1 MPHVKKRVK
10 TRERQDGTTVSTT
23 VYQAVWREHANGAD
37 RTKEFRRKG
46 DAERFLVDVQ
56 HRLMTGAY
64 TDPVLGRTPFREVA
78 ERYLSLGVWKP
89 KSRQTAT
96 EKLRY
101 AIDKFGDRPIASIR
115 KGDVQALIS
124 ELGDVLAPS
133 TIRIVR
139 QHVGGTFTR
148 AIDDKLIVANP
159 AVGVRLPRV
168 ETPSVVP
175 LTAEQVQ
182 LLLDAADLWYRVAVV
197 IGAGLGLRSSEA
209 AGLTVDRIDFLRRT
223 TRVDRQWQQATQK
236 TAGGFTTTKTR
247 ASNRVIPT
255 SQWVLDEIAAHL
267 ARRPAGQHGGIVTPD
282 GQHGG
287 IVTPD
292 GQPLDAARW
301 GYYFRRA
308 RKRAGLNDS
317 ITFHDLRHFFASVL
331 IASGCSIKQVQ
342 TALGH
347 DSARITL
354 DTYAHLIPGDEDR
367 VRDAIDHLPMAMTA
381 EVVRSPKLATRVDIR
396 SGKIKGR

>member
-10 TRERQDGTTVSTT
+10 TRDRQDGTTVSTT

-37 RTKEFRRKG
+37 RTKEFRRKV
-46 DAERFLVDVQ
+46 DAERFLVDIQ

-89 KSRQTAT
+89 KTRQTAT

-101 AIDKFGDRPIASIR
+101 AIDKFGDRPIASIH

-139 QHVGGTFTR
+139 QHVGATFTR

-175 LTAEQVQ
+175 LNAEQVQ
-182 LLLDAADLWYRVAVV
+182 LLLDAADPWYRVAIV

-236 TAGGFTTTKTR
+236 TAGGFASTKTR

-255 SQWVLDEIAAHL
+255 SQWVLDELAAHL
-267 ARRPAGQHGGIVTPD
+267 VQRPAGEHGVIVTPD
-282 GQHGG
+282 GK
-287 IVTPD
+287 
-292 GQPLDAARW
+292 PLDAARW

-342 TALGH
+342 MALGH

-354 DTYAHLIPGDEDR
+354 DTYAHLMPGDEDR
-367 VRDAIDHLPMAMTA
+367 VRDAIDRLPLAFTTGSVSA
-381 EVVRSPKLATRVDIR
+381 PKLATPSAVR
-396 SGKIKGR
+396 SGKISGR

>member
-1 MPHVKKRVK
+1 
-10 TRERQDGTTVSTT
+10 
-23 VYQAVWREHANGAD
+23 
-37 RTKEFRRKG
+37 
-46 DAERFLVDVQ
+46 
-56 HRLMTGAY
+56 MTGAY

-96 EKLRY
+96 ERLRY
-101 AIDKFGDRPIASIR
+101 AIDKFGDRPIASIH

-124 ELGDVLAPS
+124 ELSTILAPS

-139 QHVGGTFTR
+139 QHIGGAFAR

-168 ETPSVVP
+168 ETPSVMP
-175 LTAEQVQ
+175 RTADQVQ
-182 LLLDAADLWYRVAVV
+182 LLLDAADPWYRVAIV
-197 IGAGLGLRSSEA
+197 IGAGIGLRSSEA
-209 AGLTVDRIDFLRRT
+209 AGLTVDRVDFLRRT
-223 TRVDRQWQQATQK
+223 TRIDRQWQQATQ
-236 TAGGFTTTKTR
+236 TTTGGFTTTKTR

-267 ARRPAGQHGGIVTPD
+267 ARRPAGEHGV
-282 GQHGG
+282 

-308 RKRAGLNDS
+308 RKRAGLDDS

-342 TALGH
+342 MALGH

-367 VRDAIDHLPMAMTA
+367 VRDAIENAIGSVRPSTTTNARSDSLTA
-381 EVVRSPKLATRVDIR
+381 GGAPRSSPAGGSTTQLRT
-396 SGKIKGR
+396 KGERHGR

>member
-1 MPHVKKRVK
+1 MCVSLDRRSGASGRDDELPGCGSGLHRFVRVH
-10 TRERQDGTTVSTT
+10 D
-23 VYQAVWREHANGAD
+23 
-37 RTKEFRRKG
+37 
-46 DAERFLVDVQ
+46 
-56 HRLMTGAY
+56 LMTGAY

-78 ERYLSLGVWKP
+78 ERYLALGVWKP

-101 AIDKFGDRPIASIR
+101 AIDKFGDRPIANIR

-124 ELGDVLAPS
+124 ELGDILSPS
-133 TIRIVR
+133 TIRIVG
-139 QHVGGTFTR
+139 QHVGATFAR

-182 LLLDAADLWYRVAVV
+182 LLLDAADPWYRVAIV

-267 ARRPAGQHGGIVTPD
+267 ARRPAGEHGV
-282 GQHGG
+282 

-342 TALGH
+342 MALGH

-367 VRDAIDHLPMAMTA
+367 VRDAIDRLPVAITASAMS
-381 EVVRSPKLATRVDIR
+381 SPKLTTPTPAR
-396 SGKIKGR
+396 SGKITGR

>member
-10 TRERQDGTTVSTT
+10 TRERQDGTVVSTT
-23 VYQAVWREHANGAD
+23 VYQAVWREHANAAD
-37 RTKEFRRKG
+37 KTKEFRRKG
-46 DAERFLVDVQ
+46 DAERFLIDVQ

-101 AIDKFGDRPIASIR
+101 AIDKFGDRPVASIH

-124 ELGDVLAPS
+124 ELSNILAPS

-139 QHVGGTFTR
+139 QHIGGAFAR

-175 LTAEQVQ
+175 LTADQVQ
-182 LLLDAADLWYRVAVV
+182 LLLDAADPWYRVAIV
-197 IGAGLGLRSSEA
+197 IGAGIGLRSSEA

-223 TRVDRQWQQATQK
+223 TRIDRQWQQATQ
-236 TAGGFTTTKTR
+236 TTTGGFTTTKTR

-267 ARRPAGQHGGIVTPD
+267 ARRPAGEHGVIV
-282 GQHGG
+282 
-287 IVTPD
+287 IPD

-308 RKRAGLNDS
+308 RRRAGLADS

-342 TALGH
+342 MALGH

-367 VRDAIDHLPMAMTA
+367 VREAIDRLPLALTA
-381 EVVRSPKLATRVDIR
+381 EAERSPKLARRMDSR
-396 SGKIKGR
+396 SGKIKSK

>member
-1 MPHVKKRVK
+1 MPHVKKWVK

-23 VYQAVWREHANGAD
+23 VHQAVWREHANGAD

-64 TDPVLGRTPFREVA
+64 TDPVLGRTPFCEVA

-89 KSRQTAT
+89 KIRQTAT

-139 QHVGGTFTR
+139 QHVGATFTR

-182 LLLDAADLWYRVAVV
+182 LLLDAADPWYRGAIV

-209 AGLTVDRIDFLRRT
+209 AGLNGRSDRL
-223 TRVDRQWQQATQK
+223 
-236 TAGGFTTTKTR
+236 
-247 ASNRVIPT
+247 PP
-255 SQWVLDEIAAHL
+255 AHHP
-267 ARRPAGQHGGIVTPD
+267 RRPPVATGDAEVRRRVHDHQDEGKQPSDPDQPVGPRRDRCTPRTAAG
-282 GQHGG
+282 
-287 IVTPD
+287 
-292 GQPLDAARW
+292 
-301 GYYFRRA
+301 RRA
-308 RKRAGLNDS
+308 RR
-317 ITFHDLRHFFASVL
+317 
-331 IASGCSIKQVQ
+331 
-342 TALGH
+342 
-347 DSARITL
+347 
-354 DTYAHLIPGDEDR
+354 DR
-367 VRDAIDHLPMAMTA
+367 DP
-381 EVVRSPKLATRVDIR
+381 
-396 SGKIKGR
+396 

>member
-10 TRERQDGTTVSTT
+10 TRDRQDGTTVSTT

-46 DAERFLVDVQ
+46 DAERFLVDIQ

-78 ERYLSLGVWKP
+78 ERYLPLGVWKP
-89 KSRQTAT
+89 KTRQTAT

-101 AIDKFGDRPIASIR
+101 AIDKFGDRPIASIH
-115 KGDVQALIS
+115 KGDVQALIP

-139 QHVGGTFTR
+139 QHVGATFTR

-175 LTAEQVQ
+175 LNAKQVH
-182 LLLDAADLWYRVAVV
+182 LLLDAADPWYRVAIV
-197 IGAGLGLRSSEA
+197 IGAGIGLRSSEA

-236 TAGGFTTTKTR
+236 AAGGFTSTKTR

-267 ARRPAGQHGGIVTPD
+267 VRRPAG
-282 GQHGG
+282 
-287 IVTPD
+287 
-292 GQPLDAARW
+292 
-301 GYYFRRA
+301 RRA
-308 RKRAGLNDS
+308 RCHRHSRRPAPRRRSVGLLLPSGTQARRLERLDHVPRPPPLLRLGADCFGLLDQAGADGPRPR
-317 ITFHDLRHFFASVL
+317 FGKDHPRHLRPPH
-331 IASGCSIKQVQ
+331 
-342 TALGH
+342 
-347 DSARITL
+347 ARRRRQGERR
-354 DTYAHLIPGDEDR
+354 DRSRRRFGDGW
-367 VRDAIDHLPMAMTA
+367 P
-381 EVVRSPKLATRVDIR
+381 
-396 SGKIKGR
+396 

>member
-10 TRERQDGTTVSTT
+10 ARARQDGLVVSTT

-37 RTKEFRRKG
+37 KTREFRRKG
-46 DAERFLVDVQ
+46 DAERFLVDVR

-78 ERYLSLGVWKP
+78 DRYLSLGVWKP
-89 KSRQTAT
+89 KTRQTAT

-101 AIDKFGDRPIASIR
+101 AIEKFGDCPISSIH
-115 KGDVQALIS
+115 KGDVQALIA
-124 ELGDVLAPS
+124 ELGGVLAPS

-139 QHVGGTFTR
+139 QHVGATFAR

-159 AVGVRLPRV
+159 AIGVRLPRV

-175 LTAEQVQ
+175 LNAEQVQ
-182 LLLDAADLWYRVAVV
+182 MLLNAAEPWYRVAIVV
-197 IGAGLGLRSSEA
+197 GAGIGLRSSEA
-209 AGLTVDRIDFLRRT
+209 AGLTVDRVDFLRRT
-223 TRVDRQWQQATQK
+223 TRIDRQWQQATQ
-236 TAGGFTTTKTR
+236 TMTGGFTTPKTR

-267 ARRPAGQHGGIVTPD
+267 ARRPAGEHGVIVTPD
-282 GQHGG
+282 GK
-287 IVTPD
+287 
-292 GQPLDAARW
+292 PLDAARA
-301 GYYFRRA
+301 GYYFRQA

-342 TALGH
+342 MALGH

-354 DTYAHLIPGDEDR
+354 DTYAHLMPGDEDR
-367 VRDAIDHLPMAMTA
+367 VRDAIDRVVGRTA
-381 EVVRSPKLATRVDIR
+381 IPTSSR
-396 SGKIKGR
+396 

>member
-1 MPHVKKRVK
+1 M
-10 TRERQDGTTVSTT
+10 VSTT
-23 VYQAVWREHANGAD
+23 VYQAVWREHANAAD
-37 RTKEFRRKG
+37 KTKEFRRKG
-46 DAERFLVDVQ
+46 DAERFLIDVQ

-78 ERYLSLGVWKP
+78 DRYLSLGVWKP

-101 AIDKFGDRPIASIR
+101 AIDKFGDRPIVSIH

-124 ELGDVLAPS
+124 ELSNILSPS

-139 QHVGGTFTR
+139 QHVGATFAR

-175 LTAEQVQ
+175 LTADQVQ
-182 LLLDAADLWYRVAVV
+182 LLLDAADPWYRVAIV
-197 IGAGLGLRSSEA
+197 IGAGIGPRSSEA
-209 AGLTVDRIDFLRRT
+209 AGLTVDRVDFLRRT
-223 TRVDRQWQQATQK
+223 TRVDRQWQQATQ
-236 TAGGFTTTKTR
+236 TTTGGFTTTKTR

-267 ARRPAGQHGGIVTPD
+267 ARRPAGEHGV
-282 GQHGG
+282 

-308 RKRAGLNDS
+308 RKRAG
-317 ITFHDLRHFFASVL
+317 
-331 IASGCSIKQVQ
+331 
-342 TALGH
+342 
-347 DSARITL
+347 
-354 DTYAHLIPGDEDR
+354 
-367 VRDAIDHLPMAMTA
+367 
-381 EVVRSPKLATRVDIR
+381 
-396 SGKIKGR
+396 

>member
-1 MPHVKKRVK
+1 M
-10 TRERQDGTTVSTT
+10 
-23 VYQAVWREHANGAD
+23 
-37 RTKEFRRKG
+37 
-46 DAERFLVDVQ
+46 
-56 HRLMTGAY
+56 
-64 TDPVLGRTPFREVA
+64 
-78 ERYLSLGVWKP
+78 
-89 KSRQTAT
+89 
-96 EKLRY
+96 
-101 AIDKFGDRPIASIR
+101 
-115 KGDVQALIS
+115 
-124 ELGDVLAPS
+124 
-133 TIRIVR
+133 
-139 QHVGGTFTR
+139 
-148 AIDDKLIVANP
+148 
-159 AVGVRLPRV
+159 
-168 ETPSVVP
+168 
-175 LTAEQVQ
+175 Q
-182 LLLDAADLWYRVAVV
+182 LLLDAADPWYRVAIV

-236 TAGGFTTTKTR
+236 TAGSFTTTKTR

-267 ARRPAGQHGGIVTPD
+267 ARRPAGEHGV
-282 GQHGG
+282 

-342 TALGH
+342 AALGH
-347 DSARITL
+347 DSVRITL

-367 VRDAIDHLPMAMTA
+367 VREAIDRLPLGVTP
-381 EVVRSPKLATRVDIR
+381 E
-396 SGKIKGR
+396 GRPRHRA